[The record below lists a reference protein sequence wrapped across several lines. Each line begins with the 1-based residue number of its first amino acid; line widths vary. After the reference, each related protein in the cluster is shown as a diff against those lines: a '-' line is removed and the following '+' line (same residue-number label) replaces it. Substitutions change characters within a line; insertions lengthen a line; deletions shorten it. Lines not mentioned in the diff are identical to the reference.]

1 MRTWLSRN
9 LVVLSLV
16 SLTQDAASELM
27 YPLLPLF
34 LTGVLAAPPVVLGI
48 VEGAAELAAG
58 ISKYFAGKKSDI
70 SGRRIFITSGYAM
83 AALGKLFVTAS
94 IVWPTVLFGR
104 VIDRIGKGIRSAPR
118 DAMITNSVHSDHYGR
133 AYGFHRSAD
142 TFGAVVGPIIALI
155 GLSLTNGDVRKVMW
169 WALVPA
175 VISVFLTLLV
185 KEVKQPKTQEIKNQA
200 KTKLPRNYW
209 RTVWPFVLIAMVN
222 IPDTLLLLRISALG
236 ATTTQ
241 VVLAYVLFNLVYT
254 FAAYPAG
261 ILADRLSPTKI
272 YALGLAAFGV
282 TYISLG
288 QMTTDG
294 PLMYL
299 VVAIY
304 GFFPALTD
312 GIGKAMVSHTVP
324 KTVHGRAQGIFQSLS
339 GGAVLIAGLWAGL
352 IWGTGANAGALPMS
366 LAGVLALVGAVLLLV
381 FRRNGRFPI
390 QPEIVAE

>member
-1 MRTWLSRN
+1 MRNWLSRN

-27 YPLLPLF
+27 YPLMPLF
-34 LTGVLAAPPVVLGI
+34 LTGVLAAPAIVLGV

-58 ISKYFAGKKSDI
+58 ISKYFAGKKSDAV
-70 SGRRIFITSGYAM
+70 GRKVFITSGYAM
-83 AALGKLFVTAS
+83 AALGKLLVTTS

-118 DAMITNSVHSDHYGR
+118 DAMITNSVSSEHYGK

-142 TFGAVVGPIIALI
+142 TFGAVIGPVIALI

-175 VISVFLTLLV
+175 VISVFLTLLI
-185 KEVKQPKTQEIKNQA
+185 KEQKRTPVTTPAKIT
-200 KTKLPRNYW
+200 KTKLPKDYW
-209 RTVWPFVLIAMVN
+209 QTVWPFVLIAMVN
-222 IPDTLLLLRISALG
+222 IPDTLLLLRIATLG
-236 ATTTQ
+236 ASTTQ
-241 VVLAYVLFNLVYT
+241 VVLAYILFNLVYT
-254 FAAYPAG
+254 FSAYPAG

-272 YALGLAAFGV
+272 YALGLTAFGI
-282 TYISLG
+282 TFISLG
-288 QMTTDG
+288 QLTAAG
-294 PLMYL
+294 PVMYL

-312 GIGKAMVSHTVP
+312 GIGKAMVSHTVA
-324 KTVHGRAQGIFQSLS
+324 KEFHGRAQGIFQSLT
-339 GGAVLIAGLWAGL
+339 GGAILIAGLWAGAF
-352 IWGTGANAGALPMS
+352 WGTGPTAGSVPMS
-366 LAGVLALVGAVLLLV
+366 LAGVMALVGAVLLLV

-390 QPEIVAE
+390 KPELLAE